1 MKVSKKNM
9 QKSISLKNLKLMK
22 AINYILL
29 IVLLSSVISCKKFV
43 DIGDP
48 KAELAQGSV
57 FASDGSATAAMVGIY
72 ADMNALNYYFANVL
86 TTFMGGM
93 GADEFTYAAA
103 FAEFDEWKN
112 NNVLPTNRFV
122 GQLWSQPY
130 DYNYRANAVI
140 EGVTASTTLSAD
152 VKTRLLGEA
161 KFLRAFLHFYLV
173 NTFGDIPLIL
183 DTDVLKNTNLP
194 RTPTPEVY
202 KAIIVDLVAAKGLLS
217 PDYPETGART
227 RPNKGA
233 ATLLL
238 ARAYLYTGNYAQAE
252 IEAGEVIVDPNYSL
266 LQGNAMNGTFLANSR
281 EAIWQLQVVNTLANR
296 NTWEGFTMTPAN
308 ATAPVPSAFYRLT
321 KGTGGLVDAFETGD
335 LRRTNWTRTYNT
347 TATPPVTHTF
357 PYKYKV
363 RTGTPVTEYSM
374 VMRFAEAYLIR
385 AEARMQQNKLALG
398 KEDLDVI
405 RDRADLDPL
414 PQPADIPAGMRRV
427 EQERRVELF
436 AEWGHR
442 WFDLKR
448 WKSITGDATKTRAD
462 DILPLT
468 KTNWKSTAIL
478 MPIPFDA
485 RSTNRNLTPNP
496 GYN

>member
-1 MKVSKKNM
+1 MKV
-9 QKSISLKNLKLMK
+9 
-22 AINYILL
+22 INYIILV
-29 IVLLSSVISCKKFV
+29 VLLSGVTSCKKFV

-48 KAELAQGSV
+48 KAELAKGSV

-93 GADEFTYAAA
+93 GADEFTYAAT

-130 DYNYRANAVI
+130 EYNYRANAII
-140 EGVTASTTLSAD
+140 EGVTASTTLSPD
-152 VKTRLLGEA
+152 VKKRLLGEA
-161 KFLRAFLHFYLV
+161 KFMRAFLHFYLV
-173 NTFGDIPLIL
+173 NTFGDVPLIL
-183 DTDVLKNTNLP
+183 DTDVLKNTSLP
-194 RTPTPEVY
+194 RTPSADVY
-202 KAIIVDLVAAKGLLS
+202 KAIIEDLIAAKGLLS
-217 PDYPETGART
+217 PDYPTGGART
-227 RPNKGA
+227 RPNKWA

-238 ARAYLYTGNYAQAE
+238 ARAYLYTGNNAQAE
-252 IEAGEVIVDPNYSL
+252 IEAGEVIASPNYSL
-266 LQGNAMNGTFLANSR
+266 LQGNAMNQTFLANSR
-281 EAIWQLQVVNTLANR
+281 EAIWQLQVVNTLGNR

-321 KGTGGLVDAFETGD
+321 KGVGGLVDAFEGGD
-335 LRRTNWTRTYNT
+335 LRRANWTRSYNT
-347 TATPPVTHTF
+347 TATPPLTHTF

-374 VMRFAEAYLIR
+374 IMRFAEAYLIR
-385 AEARMQQNKLALG
+385 AEARMQQSKFGLA
-398 KEDLDVI
+398 KEDLDII
-405 RDRADLDPL
+405 RGRAGLGL
-414 PQPADIPAGMRRV
+414 ATLATTVAAGMMQV

-436 AEWGHR
+436 SEWGHR
-442 WFDLKR
+442 WYDLKR
-448 WKSITGDATKTRAD
+448 WKSVTGDPTKTRAD
-462 DILPLT
+462 DVLPLT

-478 MPIPFDA
+478 MPIPADA
-485 RSTNRNLTPNP
+485 RSTNKNLTPNP